1 MSNDPLARSD
11 IWAGAL
17 NETEYDAVYASVTAT
32 DRGRWFLS
40 EYANRNRH
48 ANTDLVVA
56 AIVRIESAIHGEAG
70 QNSTSG
76 ATDRTPGV
84 VAAVE
89 RISDIAIGLRERG
102 ADAALCDAL
111 DAAVREISGLD
122 TAIQPHEAAVVPI
135 SEKASASVID
145 DEPLPEA
152 AFFDME
158 LQESKKFADAV
169 AALAASLASPGD
181 EPTESA
187 GSQSETLEVAAPP
200 HDFELKSEPE
210 FEPESEP
217 KSEPAPSELQVQS
230 PRWRIEG
237 PDFVFHPSH
246 RPASTGDAAAPD
258 PLVEA
263 ESFLPHAQLQA
274 DPEEDPADLFVSEPD
289 QAVFI
294 PIVAPAAED
303 PPPQPP
309 AVKSVMRPAPRPV
322 SDPLAAMRA
331 LSEDELTAL
340 FG

>member
-56 AIVRIESAIHGEAG
+56 AIARIELAIHGETG
-70 QNSTSG
+70 QNSANG
-76 ATDRTPGV
+76 ATDRSPGI

-122 TAIQPHEAAVVPI
+122 TAVQPHEAAVVPI
-135 SEKASASVID
+135 SEKASASAID

-169 AALAASLASPGD
+169 AALAASLASPGG

-187 GSQSETLEVAAPP
+187 GSQSETLEVVAPP
-200 HDFELKSEPE
+200 HDFELKP
-210 FEPESEP
+210 EPESEP

-237 PDFVFHPSH
+237 PDFVFHSSH
-246 RPASTGDAAAPD
+246 RQASTGDAATPD

-263 ESFLPHAQLQA
+263 EPFLPHAQLQA
-274 DPEEDPADLFVSEPD
+274 DPEEDPADLFASEPD

-303 PPPQPP
+303 TPPQPP

>member
-56 AIVRIESAIHGEAG
+56 AIARIESAIHGETG
-70 QNSTSG
+70 QNSANG
-76 ATDRTPGV
+76 ATDRSPGI

-122 TAIQPHEAAVVPI
+122 TAVQPHEAAVVPI
-135 SEKASASVID
+135 SEKASASAID

-169 AALAASLASPGD
+169 AALAASLASPGG

-187 GSQSETLEVAAPP
+187 GSQSETLEVVAPP
-200 HDFELKSEPE
+200 HDFELKP
-210 FEPESEP
+210 EPESRTQIRAGP
-217 KSEPAPSELQVQS
+217 KRASGSVATLAHRGARLRVSFVAS
-230 PRWRIEG
+230 PGQHRRCG
-237 PDFVFHPSH
+237 GARSVGGSGAVSSARATPGRSGRRPGGLVRFRTGSGRLHPDRCAGRRRHATAAAGCEV
-246 RPASTGDAAAPD
+246 GDAPRAP
-258 PLVEA
+258 PGERSA
-263 ESFLPHAQLQA
+263 RRHAR
-274 DPEEDPADLFVSEPD
+274 PE
-289 QAVFI
+289 
-294 PIVAPAAED
+294 
-303 PPPQPP
+303 
-309 AVKSVMRPAPRPV
+309 R
-322 SDPLAAMRA
+322 
-331 LSEDELTAL
+331 
-340 FG
+340 G

>member
-56 AIVRIESAIHGEAG
+56 AIARIESAIHGEAG
-70 QNSTSG
+70 QNSTNG
-76 ATDRTPGV
+76 ATDRTPGI

-111 DAAVREISGLD
+111 DAAVRDISGLD
-122 TAIQPHEAAVVPI
+122 TAVQPREAAVAPI

-181 EPTESA
+181 ESTESA
-187 GSQSETLEVAAPP
+187 GSQSETLEIVAPP
-200 HDFELKSEPE
+200 PDFELKS
-210 FEPESEP
+210 EPESEP

-237 PDFVFHPSH
+237 PDFVFHSSQ
-246 RPASTGDAAAPD
+246 RQASTSDAAAPD
-258 PLVEA
+258 LLVEA
-263 ESFLPHAQLQA
+263 EPFLPHAQLQA
-274 DPEEDPADLFVSEPD
+274 DPEEDPADLFAPEPD
-289 QAVFI
+289 QGVFI

>member
-17 NETEYDAVYASVTAT
+17 NETEYDAVYAAVTAT

-56 AIVRIESAIHGEAG
+56 AIARIESAIHGETA
-70 QNSTSG
+70 QNSANG
-76 ATDRTPGV
+76 ATDRSPGI

-122 TAIQPHEAAVVPI
+122 TSVQPPEAAVVPI

-169 AALAASLASPGD
+169 AALAASLTSPGD

-187 GSQSETLEVAAPP
+187 GPQSETLE
-200 HDFELKSEPE
+200 LS
-210 FEPESEP
+210 
-217 KSEPAPSELQVQS
+217 
-230 PRWRIEG
+230 
-237 PDFVFHPSH
+237 
-246 RPASTGDAAAPD
+246 RPAAR
-258 PLVEA
+258 L
-263 ESFLPHAQLQA
+263 
-274 DPEEDPADLFVSEPD
+274 
-289 QAVFI
+289 
-294 PIVAPAAED
+294 
-303 PPPQPP
+303 
-309 AVKSVMRPAPRPV
+309 
-322 SDPLAAMRA
+322 
-331 LSEDELTAL
+331 
-340 FG
+340 